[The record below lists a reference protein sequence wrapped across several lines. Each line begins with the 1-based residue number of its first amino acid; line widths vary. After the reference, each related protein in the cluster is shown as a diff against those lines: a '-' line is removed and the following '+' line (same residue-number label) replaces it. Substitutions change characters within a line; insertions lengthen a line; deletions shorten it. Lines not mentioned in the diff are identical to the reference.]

1 MLKDWRKCLLRLG
14 KISAIAY
21 TSICGILFFTQPYL
35 IFKPTRAFQKT
46 PEFYNIKYQNVYLPV
61 PGSSSN
67 EVIHGWWIP
76 SQRRNLGTLLYL
88 HGNSLNIGSNITQAY
103 RFHQMGFS
111 VFLIDYRGYGKS
123 KGNFPS
129 ESQVYQD
136 AQIAWN
142 YLVKQKQIPANQI
155 LIYGHSLG
163 GAVAIDLA
171 VKHPEAAGLIV
182 KNSFTSMQKMAGINP
197 YFRIFPVSL
206 ILRHRFDSLTKVKS
220 LRMPVLFVHGTA
232 DTMIPNTMSKTLY
245 AAAPEPKQLL
255 LVPGAKHNN
264 GDLFFNNIKYRQAI
278 QNFAASARKLSST
291 KNPVF

>member
-1 MLKDWRKCLLRLG
+1 MLKNWRKGWLRLG
-14 KISAIAY
+14 KICAIAY
-21 TSICGILFFTQPYL
+21 TSICGILFVSQPYF
-35 IFKPTRAFQKT
+35 IFKPTRTFQKN

-61 PGSSSN
+61 TGSSGN
-67 EVIHGWWIP
+67 DVIHGWWIP

-142 YLVKQKQIPANQI
+142 YLVKQKQIIANQI

-171 VKHPEAAGLIV
+171 LKHPEAAGLIV
-182 KNSFTSMQKMAGINP
+182 HNSFTTMQQMAELDP
-197 YFRIFPVSL
+197 YLRIFPVNL
-206 ILRHRFDSLTKVKS
+206 ILRYRFDSITKVKS
-220 LRMPVLFVHGTA
+220 LQMPVLFVHGTA
-232 DTMIPNTMSKTLY
+232 DAMIPKTMSKNLY

-264 GDLFFNNIKYRQAI
+264 GDLFFNNREYRQTI
-278 QNFAASARKLSST
+278 KSFARSVL
-291 KNPVF
+291 N